1 MAYDSARIVVADA
14 SLIETHQHV
23 PPAAD
28 FDRGERLALLL
39 GGAGLGA
46 IGGFS
51 LAMSLG
57 YLNLVS
63 IALIGAPLLVAA
75 LHLASRTLTEAISLR
90 AYGCATATVMHS
102 AALLAWPMTALLTP
116 LSPMNFWM
124 APIVAGS
131 ALIMFA
137 SCWQGPSRAVYRL
150 SMQAVLVGAVTA
162 HQGLMLVM
170 GA

>member
-1 MAYDSARIVVADA
+1 M
-14 SLIETHQHV
+14 
-23 PPAAD
+23 
-28 FDRGERLALLL
+28 
-39 GGAGLGA
+39 
-46 IGGFS
+46 GGFA

-57 YLNLVS
+57 YLNLIT

-75 LHLASRTLTEAISLR
+75 LYLASRTLTEAISMH
-90 AYGCATATVMHS
+90 AYGCATATVLHS
-102 AALLAWPMTALLTP
+102 AALLAWPMSALLTP
-116 LSPMNFWM
+116 LSPMNFWA
-124 APIVAGS
+124 APIAAGS

-150 SMQAVLVGAVTA
+150 SVQALLVGAVTA